1 MEISHPP
8 CWRAMSA
15 ADLAGVQAIAD
26 LVHKAHPERPAVFAE
41 RLRLH
46 PAGCFVLADAS
57 DAASGVPC
65 GYALSHPWDGPP
77 PALDTLLEAL
87 PAAPSTF
94 YIHDV
99 ALLPAAR
106 GRHAAT
112 DIVARLAEHAR
123 RQRLR
128 SLSLIAVGGT
138 AVVWARLGFCPHK
151 DTDAAKL
158 ASYGTDAVQMMRAV
172 GG

>member
-1 MEISHPP
+1 MY

-15 ADLAGVQAIAD
+15 ADLAHVQSIAD
-26 LVHKAHPERPAVFAE
+26 LVHAAHPERPAVFAE

-46 PAGCFVLADAS
+46 PAGCFVLGDAS
-57 DAASGVPC
+57 GAASGAPC

-77 PALDTLLEAL
+77 PALDTLLGAL
-87 PAAPSTF
+87 PATPSTF
-94 YIHDV
+94 YIHDI

-106 GRHAAT
+106 GRRAAT

-123 RQRLR
+123 RQRLP

-138 AVVWARLGFCPHK
+138 APVWARLGFCP
-151 DTDAAKL
+151 DPDGDAAKL
-158 ASYGTDAVQMMRAV
+158 ASYGAGAVQMVRKV
-172 GG
+172 